1 LQIQETPLP
10 EIPVLSKEAKMADAG
25 LFIGFGRPA
34 RGRERQAV
42 KVFGEALEYY
52 ARLQQQG
59 EIESFETVFLES
71 HGGDLNGF
79 TLVRGDPDKLSSIR
93 TSDEFQRLSLRADL
107 ITEGFG
113 VIGAILGEQVGTLI
127 GVYNEQVEDL
137 T

>member
-1 LQIQETPLP
+1 
-10 EIPVLSKEAKMADAG
+10 MAEAG
-25 LFIGFGRPA
+25 LFIGFGLPV

-42 KVFGEALEYY
+42 TVFTEALEYY

-79 TLVRGDPDKLSSIR
+79 TLLRGDPDKLARIR
-93 TSDEFQRLSLRADL
+93 TSDEWLRLTTRADL
-107 ITEGFG
+107 IADGFG
-113 VIGAILGEQVGTLI
+113 VTGAILGEQVGTLM
-127 GVYNEQVEDL
+127 GVFSEQVEDL

>member
-1 LQIQETPLP
+1 
-10 EIPVLSKEAKMADAG
+10 MADAG
-25 LFIGFGRPA
+25 LFVGFGLPVP
-34 RGRERQAV
+34 GRERQAV
-42 KVFGEALEYY
+42 KVLGEALEYY

-59 EIESFETVFLES
+59 EIESFETVLLEP

-79 TLVRGDPDKLSSIR
+79 TLVRGDLDKLSSIR
-93 TSDEFQRLSLRADL
+93 TSEEFQRLSLRAGL

-113 VIGAILGEQVGTLI
+113 VIGAILGEQVGTLM

>member
-1 LQIQETPLP
+1 
-10 EIPVLSKEAKMADAG
+10 LSREAEMAEAG
-25 LFIGFGRPA
+25 LFVGFGLPV

-42 KVFGEALEYY
+42 KVFTEALEYY

-59 EIESFETVFLES
+59 EIESFETVLLES

-93 TSDEFQRLSLRADL
+93 TSDEFARLSLRADL
-107 ITEGFG
+107 ITERFG
-113 VIGAILGEQVGTLI
+113 VVGAVLGERIATLM
-127 GVYNEQVEDL
+127 GVFNEQVEDL

>member
-1 LQIQETPLP
+1 
-10 EIPVLSKEAKMADAG
+10 MAEAG
-25 LFIGFGRPA
+25 LFVGYGLPV
-34 RGRERQAV
+34 RGRERQAL
-42 KVFGEALEYY
+42 KVFGEALEYL

-59 EIESFETVFLES
+59 EIESFETVFLEP

-79 TLVRGDPDKLSSIR
+79 TLVRGDPDKLSRIR
-93 TSDEFQRLSLRADL
+93 ISDEFQRLSQRSSL

-113 VIGAILGEQVGTLI
+113 VLGAVLGEQVGTLM

>member
-1 LQIQETPLP
+1 
-10 EIPVLSKEAKMADAG
+10 MADAG
-25 LFIGFGRPA
+25 LFIGFGLPV

-42 KVFGEALEYY
+42 KVFTEAIEYY
-52 ARLQQQG
+52 TRLQQQG

-93 TSDEFQRLSLRADL
+93 ASDEFARLSVRAGL

-113 VIGAILGEQVGTLI
+113 VIGAILGEQVGTLM